1 MSTTWFVGAD
11 WLAEHIDDPEIQ
23 IIDARMAPPGQED
36 RNVAQEY
43 LHGHIP
49 GAVFFDIEALSD
61 QTSPLPHML
70 PRQETFAVAMREL
83 GVNQDK
89 HLIVYD
95 EGNLFSAPRAWWMLR
110 TFGVERVSI
119 LGGGLAGWQR
129 DDLLLEEGPVELPE
143 GEFNATFTP
152 EAVVKVTDVLLA
164 SHEKTAQIIDARPA
178 ARFNA
183 EIDEPRAGL
192 RRGHI
197 PGALNVPWTELVRE
211 GELKTTDELDAIF
224 FSRGVSYDKP
234 IIVSC
239 GSGVTAAVVLLA
251 LATLDV
257 PNVKLYDGA
266 WSEWGAR
273 TDLPVEPV
281 K

>member
-61 QTSPLPHML
+61 QTSPHPHML
-70 PRQETFAVAMREL
+70 PRPETFAVAMREL

-129 DDLLLEEGPVELPE
+129 DDLLLEEGPVELQE

>member
-1 MSTTWFVGAD
+1 MATTWFVGAD

-70 PRQETFAVAMREL
+70 PRPETFAVAMREL

-129 DDLLLEEGPVELPE
+129 DDLLLEEGPVELQE